1 MKMGVV
7 AALPEI
13 LPLVVGHL
21 NGKTPGHSGEDI
33 ETGLSNLRS

>member
-1 MKMGVV
+1 MGVV

-33 ETGLSNLRS
+33 ETGLLNLMA

>member
-21 NGKTPGHSGEDI
+21 NGKTPEHSGEDI
-33 ETGLSNLRS
+33 ETGLPNLRS